1 MFDATN
7 GKKVFELLYERVLL
21 HNAPQLW
28 YENGYFTDECWEYA
42 ADNVLAYLVGGNHIN
57 SKDKTDLM
65 AYIIECNPD
74 NVGDAF
80 NDGFGYL
87 LGGTMQSE
95 YEMGE

>member
-7 GKKVFELLYERVLL
+7 GKKVFELLYVRVLM
-21 HNAPQLW
+21 HNDPQLW
-28 YENGYFTDECWEYA
+28 YENGYSMDECWEYA
-42 ADNVLAYLVGGNHIN
+42 ADNVLAYLVDGNHVSSN
-57 SKDKTDLM
+57 DKTDLM

-74 NVGDAF
+74 DVGTVF

-87 LGGTMQSE
+87 LGQMMQNE

>member
-7 GKKVFELLYERVLL
+7 GKKVFELLYERVIER
-21 HNAPQLW
+21 NDPQLW
-28 YENGYFTDECWEYA
+28 YDGYFTDECWEYA
-42 ADNVLAYLVGGNHIN
+42 ADNVLAYLVDGNHIN
-57 SKDKTDLM
+57 GKDKTDLM

-74 NVGDAF
+74 NIDDAF

-87 LGGTMQSE
+87 LGCMMQNE